1 MAVNL
6 DDLKLERIRLE
17 MLGPHL
23 IATLDHAPTK
33 NALTD
38 QLMGELNKL
47 IDNTSDDLSIRS
59 LVLRGA
65 NGVFCAGAD
74 LKAALQRME
83 EPVGDSVCQMY
94 CPGYI
99 TPDALSRVRY
109 QCAAVILFDGCQCS
123 VSYRDNLLPRHSC
136 H

>member
-1 MAVNL
+1 MTVNL

-47 IDNTSDDLSIRS
+47 IDNTSDDRSIRS

-74 LKAALQRME
+74 LKAALQRMD
-83 EPVGDSVCQMY
+83 EPVDDADPVAAMNRQVGELYSKLNHYPKACLLYTSPSPRDS
-94 CPGYI
+94 
-99 TPDALSRVRY
+99 
-109 QCAAVILFDGCQCS
+109 
-123 VSYRDNLLPRHSC
+123 
-136 H
+136 